1 MYYIVIKYKFELVSQ
16 LHGLFDQRLGYDH
29 MCTEKNW
36 TNKKLSTKPQLL
48 LPCSQLGCAIKYQ
61 EIFRDRREYLS
72 FSRQC
77 NKSKEYLALFY
88 HFGQCVNFNLHFK
101 LLKSIWCQLQSTDTT
116 IIYFKNIIANSLSKE
131 IVGIAALAW
140 PMVPNSLCFLLIL
153 NKAPEST
160 L

>member
-1 MYYIVIKYKFELVSQ
+1 
-16 LHGLFDQRLGYDH
+16 

-88 HFGQCVNFNLHFK
+88 HFGQCVNFNLHFN

-131 IVGIAALAW
+131 IRGIAPLVW
-140 PMVPNSLCFLLIL
+140 PHGPKLSLFPTFLSFSFSIKHQRANSKPAQPLFLFTNYRL
-153 NKAPEST
+153 
-160 L
+160 